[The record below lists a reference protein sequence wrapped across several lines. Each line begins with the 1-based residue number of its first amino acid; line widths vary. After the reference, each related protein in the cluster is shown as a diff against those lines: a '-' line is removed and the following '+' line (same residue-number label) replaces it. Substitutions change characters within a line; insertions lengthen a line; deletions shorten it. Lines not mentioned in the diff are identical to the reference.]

1 MGNKKWMTAFLLL
14 LLFTVTAAAQDAI
27 IQRGCRVGTPRPEGM
42 ALRRG
47 ASGGQPK
54 LVGGDFYK
62 GDLHQ
67 LVVMVAYA
75 DRDFKGDETATL
87 ALWNNI
93 FNAENYKE
101 GSYRGSVRDYFCAQ
115 SYGQFRPVFD
125 LVYVKVSGNAK
136 KYAST
141 ATHDEN
147 SQYLVQDIMEVLKT
161 RDIDWSLYDWNGD
174 GFVNQL
180 LIIYAGKGQ
189 NAGGGD
195 DTIWPHQWWISE
207 HLKDLQ
213 QDVYCDPIPVTYG
226 KKQYMVDSYCCVQE
240 DVNVSSVKTSFGTI
254 CHEYS
259 HCFGFPDFYRGSKK
273 YVSDWDLMDSG
284 NYNDK
289 GFCPACYSAHERW
302 LMGWLTPTE
311 LEYDRTVT
319 NMPALVDEGV
329 AYLIRNEGYAD
340 EYYIVEN
347 RQQTGWDSNLPGSG
361 IIIFHID
368 YDPSIWTSIYDTPNS
383 NKIQRYTIFKADDGW
398 TVSDRGWAY
407 PYLGND
413 SLTNLSTP
421 AATLNKENTDGTK
434 LMNKSLHDMT
444 VEGGL
449 ASFRF
454 VDGPVTGVDV
464 VKPAGTPQLLY
475 RLGSV
480 SILRY
485 PNGVVKKVVRGERDD
500 V

>member
-1 MGNKKWMTAFLLL
+1 MRNKKWMTAFLLL

-101 GSYRGSVRDYFCAQ
+101 SSYRGSVRDYFCAQ

-226 KKQYMVDSYCCVQE
+226 KKQYLVDSYCCVQE
-240 DVNVSSVKTSFGTI
+240 DANVSTVKTSFGTI
-254 CHEYS
+254 
-259 HCFGFPDFYRGSKK
+259 
-273 YVSDWDLMDSG
+273 
-284 NYNDK
+284 
-289 GFCPACYSAHERW
+289 
-302 LMGWLTPTE
+302 
-311 LEYDRTVT
+311 
-319 NMPALVDEGV
+319 
-329 AYLIRNEGYAD
+329 
-340 EYYIVEN
+340 
-347 RQQTGWDSNLPGSG
+347 
-361 IIIFHID
+361 
-368 YDPSIWTSIYDTPNS
+368 
-383 NKIQRYTIFKADDGW
+383 
-398 TVSDRGWAY
+398 
-407 PYLGND
+407 
-413 SLTNLSTP
+413 
-421 AATLNKENTDGTK
+421 
-434 LMNKSLHDMT
+434 
-444 VEGGL
+444 
-449 ASFRF
+449 
-454 VDGPVTGVDV
+454 
-464 VKPAGTPQLLY
+464 
-475 RLGSV
+475 
-480 SILRY
+480 
-485 PNGVVKKVVRGERDD
+485 
-500 V
+500 